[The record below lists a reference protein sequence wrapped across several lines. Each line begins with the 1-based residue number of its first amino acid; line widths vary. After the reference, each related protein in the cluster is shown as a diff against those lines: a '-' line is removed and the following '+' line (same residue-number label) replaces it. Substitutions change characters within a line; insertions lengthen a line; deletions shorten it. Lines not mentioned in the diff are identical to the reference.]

1 MEGYPSRP
9 RVLIV
14 DDAPEN
20 IQLLTEMLQGYCL
33 PVAATNGL
41 QALQLA
47 NDDPAPDVI
56 LLDILMPGMSGY
68 EVCTRL
74 KSEPKTKD
82 IPIIFVTA
90 LKDKTEEHMGLELG
104 AADYITRPF
113 NANLV
118 KTRIRYQLEIQRY
131 RALHDGAPPQP
142 APVRNAA
149 FSELQLE
156 LSERIRL
163 QEDLNQLNQ
172 ELESSL
178 AERNV
183 QLAALTDELTAARVE
198 LLVASRL
205 RAEDRLEIGAL
216 QEKLAH
222 KSQDLKTVSQ
232 ELEGLSFSI
241 SHDLRAPLRHLLGFS
256 SALLEDYGDQ
266 LDGTGRSFLGC
277 ITKAAHKLDLQIEG
291 LLALSRVSRHELSV
305 ASIDLSHMVRE
316 SAASL
321 QDSAPERQAV
331 FTIADKLQVHA
342 DATLLRAAIDN
353 LLSNAWKYTGKR
365 DAAQIEFGQ
374 RHEGDSLVFYVRDN
388 GAGFDMKYADRLFGA
403 FQRMHKESEFEGT
416 GVGLAT
422 VQRIIRRHGGRIW
435 ADAEVGGGATFFFTL
450 SDSRLLS

>member
-20 IQLLTEMLQGYCL
+20 IQLLTDMLQGYCS
-33 PVAATNGL
+33 PVTASDGL
-41 QALQLA
+41 QALKLA

-74 KSEPKTKD
+74 KSEAKTKD

-90 LKDKTEEHMGLELG
+90 LKDKTEEHKGLELG

-118 KTRIRYQLEIQRY
+118 KTRIRYQLEIKRY

-142 APVRNAA
+142 APVRSAA

-156 LSERIRL
+156 LSERKRL
-163 QEDLNQLNQ
+163 QENLNQLNT

-183 QLAALTDELTAARVE
+183 QLAALAEELAAARNE
-198 LLVASRL
+198 LLDEFQL
-205 RAEDRLEIGAL
+205 RAGDRLELDAL
-216 QEKLAH
+216 QEKLAR
-222 KSQDLKTVSQ
+222 KDQDLETVSQ

-256 SALLEDYGDQ
+256 SALLEDYGDK
-266 LDGTGRSFLGC
+266 LDGTGQSFLGC
-277 ITKAAHKLDLQIEG
+277 ITKAAHKMDLQLEG
-291 LLALSRVSRHELSV
+291 LLALSRVARHELTV
-305 ASIDLSHMVRE
+305 ASVDLSHMVRE
-316 SAASL
+316 AAASL
-321 QDSAPERQAV
+321 QDSAPERRAV
-331 FTIADKLQVHA
+331 FTIAEKLQVHA
-342 DATLLRAAIDN
+342 DATLLRAAIDH
-353 LLSNAWKYTGKR
+353 LLGNAWKYTGKR
-365 DAAQIEFGQ
+365 DAARIEFGQ
-374 RHEGDSLVFYVRDN
+374 TKEGETAVFYLRDN

-403 FQRMHKESEFEGT
+403 FQRMHKESDFEGT

-422 VQRIIRRHGGRIW
+422 VQRIIRRHGGRVW
-435 ADAEVGGGATFFFTL
+435 ADAEVDAGATFFFTL
-450 SDSRLLS
+450 PG

>member
-9 RVLIV
+9 KVLIV

-20 IQLLTEMLQGYCL
+20 IQLLIEMLQSYCL
-33 PVAATNGL
+33 PVTASNGL
-41 QALQLA
+41 QALKLA

-90 LKDKTEEHMGLELG
+90 LKDKTEEHKGLELG

-118 KTRIRYQLEIQRY
+118 KTRIRYQLEIKRY
-131 RALHDGAPPQP
+131 RALHDGPPPQP

-156 LSERIRL
+156 LSERKRL
-163 QEDLNQLNQ
+163 QMDLDQLNQ

-183 QLAALTDELTAARVE
+183 QLSVLAKELAASRDELLTK
-198 LLVASRL
+198 
-205 RAEDRLEIGAL
+205 DRLGNCAL
-216 QEKLAH
+216 NEKLTRQ
-222 KSQDLKTVSQ
+222 SQDLANVSQ
-232 ELEGLSFSI
+232 ELEGLIFSI

-256 SALLEDYGDQ
+256 SALVEDYGGK
-266 LDGTGRSFLGC
+266 LDGTGQSFLGC
-277 ITKAAHKLDLQIEG
+277 ITKAAHKMDSQIEA
-291 LLALSRVSRHELSV
+291 LLALSRVTRHELSV

-321 QDSAPERQAV
+321 QDSSPERQAV
-331 FTIADKLQVHA
+331 FTIADKLQVQA

-353 LLSNAWKYTGKR
+353 LLGNAWKYTGKR
-365 DAAQIEFGQ
+365 DHAQIEFGQ
-374 RHEGDSLVFYVRDN
+374 TQEGDSVVFYVRDN

-435 ADAEVGGGATFFFTL
+435 ADAEVDGGATFFFTL
-450 SDSRLLS
+450 SD